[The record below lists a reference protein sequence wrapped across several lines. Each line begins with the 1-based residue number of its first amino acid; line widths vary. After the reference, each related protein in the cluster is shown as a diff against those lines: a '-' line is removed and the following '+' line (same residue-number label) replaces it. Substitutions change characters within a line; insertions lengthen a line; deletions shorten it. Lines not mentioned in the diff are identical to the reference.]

1 MSDRPAALVRH
12 FESIYREHMQGL
24 PIVNTQLQVEAIG
37 FVDVGDNEIGIL
49 ITPWFMNLVLLPGGG
64 DYASSDQ
71 GSAVELSL
79 PGGAYVFNVT
89 HDADVGTFL
98 TAVMFRTVADFPDQQ
113 TARQVAE
120 AVLETLL
127 KEPETRGAAARQFSR
142 RELFARLG
150 GD

>member
-1 MSDRPAALVRH
+1 MSDRATALVRH
-12 FESIYREHMQGL
+12 FESVHREHMQGL
-24 PIVNTQLQVEAIG
+24 PIVNPQLQVEAIG
-37 FVDVGDNEIGIL
+37 FTEFGDHGIGVL
-49 ITPWFMNLVLLPGGG
+49 VTPWFMNLVLLPHSC
-64 DYASSDQ
+64 DYESSEQ
-71 GSAVELSL
+71 GSTVELTL
-79 PGGAYVFNVT
+79 PGGKYEFNIT
-89 HDADVGTFL
+89 HDENLGTFL
-98 TAVMFRTVADFPDQQ
+98 TAVLFRTVADFPDQH

>member
-1 MSDRPAALVRH
+1 MSDRATALVRH
-12 FESIYREHMQGL
+12 FESIHREHMQGL
-24 PIVNTQLQVEAIG
+24 PIVNPQLQVEAIG
-37 FVDVGDNEIGIL
+37 FVEFGDNEIGIL

-71 GSAVELSL
+71 GSAVELAL
-79 PGGAYVFNVT
+79 PGGKYEFNIT
-89 HDADVGTFL
+89 HDEDLGTFL
-98 TAVMFRTVADFPDQQ
+98 TAVLFRTVADFPDQH

-127 KEPETRGAAARQFSR
+127 KEPETRAAAARQFSR

-150 GD
+150 GE